1 MQVHTSSVKEQC
13 LPPLQYLDRKW
24 AACLIDG
31 RSISD
36 SRIIRVCWFM
46 KAAKKIACGIQAV
59 GKD

>member
-1 MQVHTSSVKEQC
+1 MT
-13 LPPLQYLDRKW
+13 
-24 AACLIDG
+24 IDG

-36 SRIIRVCWFM
+36 WRI